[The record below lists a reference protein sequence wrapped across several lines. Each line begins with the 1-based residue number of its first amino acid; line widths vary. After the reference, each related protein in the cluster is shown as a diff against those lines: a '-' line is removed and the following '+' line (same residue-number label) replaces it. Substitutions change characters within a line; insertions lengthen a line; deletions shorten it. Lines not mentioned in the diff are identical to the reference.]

1 MAATEPTTG
10 GLWSRLA
17 DRQATTPF
25 SERSLNLWQ
34 NLEDRLDWTKLRPR
48 RIADFELNQV
58 GTSPEG
64 KQYILKNPRSGS
76 YLWLSEREIFL
87 WNLMDGASTS
97 RDIAVEYFLTYLSL
111 DPDLL
116 TNLLG
121 RLKANGFLEERYSP
135 VFEALARRLPM
146 HGWGIRLLAVVGALF
161 QQGLTFRDADAHFS
175 AAYGRIGRA
184 LCSRPSLALGLLL
197 VLCDLILFPYYLLS
211 RELRLTSP
219 DVLYGGGL
227 AVLIVAVLFGI
238 LAHEYAHGLTCR
250 HFGRKVRGAGFLLY
264 FGIPGFYVDTTDIW
278 MAPRPQR
285 VTVSLA
291 GVYANAVLAGIG
303 MLVVALAP
311 PSVASD
317 LALLFVAILN
327 VLICANLVPVL
338 EKDGYYA
345 LSDCLEMPRLRRRA
359 YEFLRRN
366 LWARLK
372 QRERLGRTEVIFL
385 LYALLEAAMIA
396 LYVMIT
402 VGIVTTAGPS
412 LLRTLRDN
420 PSSTIE
426 TVLPALAILLFFPIA
441 RLAAPRLRRAL
452 NHRRGTEA
460 TAGRG

>member
-1 MAATEPTTG
+1 
-10 GLWSRLA
+10 
-17 DRQATTPF
+17 
-25 SERSLNLWQ
+25 
-34 NLEDRLDWTKLRPR
+34 
-48 RIADFELNQV
+48 
-58 GTSPEG
+58 
-64 KQYILKNPRSGS
+64 
-76 YLWLSEREIFL
+76 
-87 WNLMDGASTS
+87 
-97 RDIAVEYFLTYLSL
+97 
-111 DPDLL
+111 
-116 TNLLG
+116 
-121 RLKANGFLEERYSP
+121 
-135 VFEALARRLPM
+135 
-146 HGWGIRLLAVVGALF
+146 
-161 QQGLTFRDADAHFS
+161 
-175 AAYGRIGRA
+175 
-184 LCSRPSLALGLLL
+184 
-197 VLCDLILFPYYLLS
+197 
-211 RELRLTSP
+211 
-219 DVLYGGGL
+219 
-227 AVLIVAVLFGI
+227 
-238 LAHEYAHGLTCR
+238 
-250 HFGRKVRGAGFLLY
+250 VRGAGFLLY